1 MNTRSTQSGAA
12 WLPIIIVLAI
22 IVIGAGVY
30 MYSQPATDGTDTT
43 ATTTTEVMD
52 QGANVSGAVD
62 ATATD
67 AVATTSDAVVN

>member
-30 MYSQPATDGTDTT
+30 MYSQPATDGSDT

-67 AVATTSDAVVN
+67 VATTSDAVVN

>member
-1 MNTRSTQSGAA
+1 
-12 WLPIIIVLAI
+12 VLAI

>member
-1 MNTRSTQSGAA
+1 MEIAKHQ
-12 WLPIIIVLAI
+12 I
-22 IVIGAGVY
+22 AG
-30 MYSQPATDGTDTT
+30 TKN

-67 AVATTSDAVVN
+67 VATTSDAVVN